1 MFSMMTIEEYVKLH
15 RGCRREVADVMLR
28 RLPEA
33 VALWR
38 SEQVEP
44 QGRLQSSVI
53 TIDETS
59 GFISINPGGDKPAT
73 DADDVKDYGTIITE
87 LSALSPKPD
96 RRIATFADA
105 CRRGDYSSIGDVMLA
120 VERHKSGTAYWY
132 LLAIIILLLILLIV
146 LNR

>member
-1 MFSMMTIEEYVKLH
+1 MMTIEEYVKLH

-28 RLPEA
+28 RLPEV

-53 TIDETS
+53 TIDEVS
-59 GFISINPGGDKPAT
+59 GFVSINSGDDKSVT
-73 DADDVKDYGTIITE
+73 DADDVKDYGALIAE
-87 LSALSPKPD
+87 LSVLLPKPD
-96 RRIATFADA
+96 RRISMFADA

-120 VERHKSGTAYWY
+120 VERRKSGNIYWY
-132 LLAIIILLLILLIV
+132 LLGVIVLLLVLLVI
-146 LNR
+146 LNRYT